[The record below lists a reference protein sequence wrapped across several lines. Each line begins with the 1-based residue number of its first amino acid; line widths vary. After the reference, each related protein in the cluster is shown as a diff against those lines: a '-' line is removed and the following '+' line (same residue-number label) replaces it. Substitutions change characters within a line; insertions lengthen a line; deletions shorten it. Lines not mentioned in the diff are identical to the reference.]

1 VAGRADPKEVFKR
14 GLGAINAEPLLRARK
29 RPLRAP
35 VNEKVAAAPV
45 GSKRQ
50 WSARGRGE
58 R

>member
-1 VAGRADPKEVFKR
+1 VAGRADPKGVFKR
-14 GLGAINAEPLLRARK
+14 RLGAIEAEPLLRARK
-29 RPLRAP
+29 EPLRAS

-50 WSARGRGE
+50 WSARGRAE

>member
-14 GLGAINAEPLLRARK
+14 RLGAIKAEPLLRARK
-29 RPLRAP
+29 GPLHAS